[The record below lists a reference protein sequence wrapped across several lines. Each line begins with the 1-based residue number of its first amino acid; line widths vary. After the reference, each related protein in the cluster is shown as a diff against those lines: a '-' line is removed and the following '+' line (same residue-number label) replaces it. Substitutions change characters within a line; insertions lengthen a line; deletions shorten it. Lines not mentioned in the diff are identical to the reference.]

1 MIISKNIRDLFAQHS
16 DIMLPLLEKDPAA
29 VDAFISIVMGGDPE
43 LPATILSST
52 NGSSYLAQHA
62 RHAVEMASVVT
73 REIESGQPVAQR
85 IEWEEQAINAV
96 NNILIRYDHL
106 KKHT

>member
-1 MIISKNIRDLFAQHS
+1 MIISQHIRDLFAQHS
-16 DIMLPLLEKDPAA
+16 DIMLPLLADDPSA
-29 VDAFISIVMGGDPE
+29 VDAFTSIVMGGDPT
-43 LPATILSST
+43 LFATILSST

-96 NNILIRYDHL
+96 NEILRRYDHL
-106 KKHT
+106 PAHT